1 MTTAP
6 VELLFEL
13 SQVGVDIDDLWELV
27 NTRESYDAAIPT
39 LIDWL
44 ADLDDRVP
52 PEVRSR
58 VEEPI
63 VRALTVPAARTLA
76 PPVLLQ
82 RFPLPQVGPYR
93 AVRWVIGNA
102 LGVLAGDQFFD
113 EMEALARD
121 KTYGRDREQL
131 LRFFGRSK
139 DPRAVP
145 LLVELLEDDDV
156 VAHAAE
162 ALGRQKD
169 PRARLPLEKLLT
181 HPRSLARREASKAL
195 KKLT

>member
-63 VRALTVPAARTLA
+63 VRALTVPAARTVA

-113 EMEALARD
+113 EMEVLARD
-121 KTYGRDREQL
+121 KAYGRDREQL

-181 HPRSLARREASKAL
+181 HPRSLARREAAKAL